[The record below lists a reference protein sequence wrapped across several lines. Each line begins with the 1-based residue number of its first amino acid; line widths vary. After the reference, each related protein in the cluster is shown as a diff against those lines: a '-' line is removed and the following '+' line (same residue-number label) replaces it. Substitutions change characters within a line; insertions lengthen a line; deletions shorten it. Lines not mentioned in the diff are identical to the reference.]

1 MARSLRKRL
10 TRNSSHDND
19 YWIHGVHCLCLYS
32 LYTHWWFVE
41 SWCHYPWC
49 VVTVDCSPPGHQTG
63 TGLVPPWLG
72 LQVYSRSREMDHRGE
87 RQCGDCLQWWHHLM
101 LLEDI
106 SWLWLQSMIR
116 IGDVKNWTRTMTGV
130 GAARG
135 WGEAWPGRQRRE
147 ACIYWSF
154 KSRDGS
160 ILEYLLNRI

>member
-1 MARSLRKRL
+1 MARSLRKRH

-19 YWIHGVHCLCLYS
+19 YWIHGVHCLCLYP
-32 LYTHWWFVE
+32 LYTHWWSVE
-41 SWCHYPWC
+41 SWCHYIVLWLLTVHPLDTRLGLAWC
-49 VVTVDCSPPGHQTG
+49 RH
-63 TGLVPPWLG
+63 GLV
-72 LQVYSRSREMDHRGE
+72 SRCIAGPGKWITGVR
-87 RQCGDCLQWWHHLM
+87 RQCVDCLQWWHHLT

-130 GAARG
+130 GVVRG